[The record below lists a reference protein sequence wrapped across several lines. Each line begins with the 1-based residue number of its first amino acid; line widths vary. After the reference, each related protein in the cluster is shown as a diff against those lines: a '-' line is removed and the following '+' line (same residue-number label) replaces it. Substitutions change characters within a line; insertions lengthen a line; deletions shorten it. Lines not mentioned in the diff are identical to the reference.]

1 MNDFLR
7 DLWSDLREKRLW
19 PVAAL
24 LLVGLIAVPVVLSKP
39 TEEPPAVTAAAPKAQ
54 GPDVAK
60 GLAALTVAED
70 DAGEGSTLDVFDP
83 SNPFKPPKD
92 IIANSDESTDS
103 GAPSDSGGGDTGAA
117 SGGSTDT
124 SGDTGGTTP
133 APTGGETKTV
143 EYRFVID
150 GGLTVN
156 GKKKKFES
164 LKTVGLLPNEKNP
177 LLAYIGVGKNLDN
190 AIFLVDTTLIPDA
203 DGDGKCKPSRAKCA
217 FLYLGPGETQKFTTA
232 DGDTYKL
239 RISQI
244 RKVEVTDDESNDADK
259 SSDNGDGA
267 TGASTEPTEHRFS
280 SPLLTD
286 LVTGPDDLSDDG
298 QTSP

>member
-1 MNDFLR
+1 MNDFLT

-39 TEEPPAVTAAAPKAQ
+39 TEEPPAVTASAPEAPS
-54 GPDVAK
+54 PDVAK

-103 GAPSDSGGGDTGAA
+103 GTGT
-117 SGGSTDT
+117 GSTDT
-124 SGDTGGTTP
+124 GTAPSGTPASTDTGTGTGTGGTTSTP
-133 APTGGETKTV
+133 VETKTIR
-143 EYRFVID
+143 YRFVID

-156 GKKKKFES
+156 GKKKQFES
-164 LKTVGLLPNEKNP
+164 LRTVGLLPSEKNP
-177 LLAYIGVGKNLDN
+177 LLAYIGVGKNVDN
-190 AIFLVDTTLIPDA
+190 AVFLVDDTLIPDA

-217 FLYLGPGETQKFTTA
+217 FLFLGPGETQKFTTA

-244 RKVEVTDDESNDADK
+244 RKVEVTDVDK
-259 SSDNGDGA
+259 SSERRDGA
-267 TGASTEPTEHRFS
+267 TGAITEPTDHRFS